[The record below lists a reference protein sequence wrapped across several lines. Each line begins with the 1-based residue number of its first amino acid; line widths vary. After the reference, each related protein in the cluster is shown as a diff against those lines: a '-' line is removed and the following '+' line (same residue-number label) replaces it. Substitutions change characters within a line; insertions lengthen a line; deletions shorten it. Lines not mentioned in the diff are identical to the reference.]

1 MKTMTKLLN
10 LLTRYDLFVMKP
22 PMDRHGLR
30 PRDDVIASDLAFSRE
45 PQRGGRQ
52 FRVLHAEAIIKV
64 SRHTNATKTHY
75 SAAQT
80 IINFNN
86 KTFATVETC

>member
-30 PRDDVIASDLAFSRE
+30 PRDDVIASEA
-45 PQRGGRQ
+45 RQ
-52 FRVLHAEAIIKV
+52 SRVLHAEAIIKV

-80 IINFNN
+80 IINFKN
-86 KTFATVETC
+86 KTIAAMETS